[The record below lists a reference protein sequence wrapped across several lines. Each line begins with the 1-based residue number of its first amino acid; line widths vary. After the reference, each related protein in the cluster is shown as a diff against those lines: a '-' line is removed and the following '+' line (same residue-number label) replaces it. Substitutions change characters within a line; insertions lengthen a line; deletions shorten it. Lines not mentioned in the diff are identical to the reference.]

1 MYVVHTQ
8 GLGKHY
14 SGARTW
20 ALQDV
25 NLSLAP
31 GSVYGLIG
39 ENGAGKTT
47 LIRLLLGFIR
57 PSSGHVHLAAG
68 LGVGYVPERPSFWTT
83 LTVREQ
89 IVAVSRCS
97 GLRGAKLCQRVSEVL
112 NMVDLAGKADS
123 KIRSL
128 SRGMLQR
135 LGVAQAVVPN
145 PELIIMDEPA
155 SGLDPAGQKG
165 MRELIRELHA
175 MGKTI
180 LLSSHYLVEMERVCT
195 RIAVLHKGHLV
206 LEESFDDMLLRY
218 RDHVEMELDRNAVS
232 IEEDLIELGL
242 SIQIDDNRVVFD
254 RLGDGDYASVM
265 SLFAD
270 RGIRILRL
278 GYPGLLLE
286 KIFTEASGGET
297 Q

>member
-1 MYVVHTQ
+1 MVHTE
-8 GLGKHY
+8 GLGKRY
-14 SGARTW
+14 SGAGTW
-20 ALQDV
+20 ALQNV

-57 PSSGHVHLAAG
+57 PSTGRVRLDSGLK
-68 LGVGYVPERPSFWTT
+68 VGYVPERPSFWTT

-97 GLRGAKLCQRVSEVL
+97 GLRGVKLSERVNEVL
-112 NMVDLAGKADS
+112 HIVDLAGKADS
-123 KIRSL
+123 KISSL

-135 LGVAQAVVPN
+135 LGVAQAVVPD
-145 PELIIMDEPA
+145 PELVIMDEPA
-155 SGLDPAGQKG
+155 SGLDPAGQRG
-165 MRELIRELHA
+165 MRELIKELHA
-175 MGKTI
+175 MGKTV

-195 RIAVLHKGHLV
+195 RMAVLHKGRLV
-206 LEESFDDMLLRY
+206 LEESFEDMLIRY
-218 RDHVEMELDRNAVS
+218 RDHVEMELDRNAVCVS
-232 IEEDLIELGL
+232 EDLIRLGL
-242 SIQIDDNRVVFD
+242 DIQVDGNRIIFN
-254 RLGDGDYASVM
+254 RLGDGDYATVM

-286 KIFTEASGGET
+286 RVFMEASGGET